1 MESYTNYNSLEDKK
15 IIDFIKRTSRP
26 SYSEEIFSWQY
37 KHPKSSICCIQKENQ
52 LLGSQ
57 GMIFMELKLAQKS
70 FFSHKSETT
79 FVDDS
84 LRGKGQ
90 FERLYELSVNEA
102 KLKES
107 QLIWGFTAL
116 GTLWEKKL
124 NFKCH
129 KNLIFEANL
138 VVQQTPAIKG
148 FKRIYYFLK
157 GVQNR
162 LKRIAISEKNISLD
176 EFNLSSES
184 LLLKIFES
192 AISNETLALDYL
204 SETVQN
210 RIFNSPIIAYKFL
223 KIQFLGSLEAVIIYH
238 IAKNQF
244 IISDF
249 LYLNKDKLASIL
261 KKVISYSLAQ
271 GNITNIRFWGNKE
284 NVHYSPIFETFSKF
298 GSNIIPV
305 DNMQLVYKP
314 IDENLKD
321 TDPSNYMIN
330 GLWTEGFTY

>member
-1 MESYTNYNSLEDKK
+1 MVILKVNINENPNDIIEYISKTRNGRYEKK
-15 IIDFIKRTSRP
+15 YF
-26 SYSEEIFSWQY
+26 FWQY
-37 KHPKSSICCIQKENQ
+37 KHPKSTLSVIREHGKLQ
-52 LLGSQ
+52 GTQ
-57 GMIFMELKLAQKS
+57 GMIYTELKFGKNTLH
-70 FFSHKSETT
+70 SHKSETT
-79 FVDDS
+79 FLNDS

-90 FERLYELSVNEA
+90 FEKLYSFSVDEA
-102 KLKES
+102 IRSGS

-124 NFKCH
+124 NFRCH

-138 VVQQTPAIKG
+138 IVNQSPVIKG
-148 FKRIYYFLK
+148 VKRIYYFFK

-162 LKRIAISEKNISLD
+162 LKRMSISEKNVSLED
-176 EFNLSSES
+176 FNLSSEI
-184 LLLKIFES
+184 LIIKQFES
-192 AISNETLALDYL
+192 AISNDTLALDYL

-223 KIQFLGSLEAVIIYH
+223 KIQFLGNLEAVIIYH

-249 LYLNKDKLASIL
+249 LYLNKDKLSSIV
-261 KKVISYSLAQ
+261 KKVITYSLAQ
-271 GNITNIRFWGNKE
+271 KNITNIRFWGNKE
-284 NVHYSPIFETFSKF
+284 NTHYSPIFETFSKF
-298 GSNIIPV
+298 GSNIVPV
-305 DNMQLVYKP
+305 DDMQLVYKP
-314 IDENLKD
+314 IDQNLKD